1 MEAGRSLIL
10 FLLAVA
16 VCIAQGTESKKS
28 ASEFPVHA
36 ALGDADV
43 AADFMVRL
51 ISYGRE
57 SFVTDNFLVVE
68 VAIFPHAGRVF
79 DVRANQFSLRVNGK
93 KEVLFAQTPGMV
105 IASVKYPD
113 WETQS
118 GGIGETGG
126 GGVGIGGTAPVERF
140 PGDPRARR
148 IPRPGTGQDDTDAQ
162 AVKEPRLSPSE
173 VITRSA
179 ISEGPRKTPVS
190 GYLFFPWRGNPA
202 KLKSVELTI
211 TDEKSGPVTLR
222 LR

>member
-1 MEAGRSLIL
+1 METGRSLVV

-16 VCIAQGTESKKS
+16 VCTAQGTESKKS

-68 VAIFPHAGRVF
+68 VAIFPHAGKVF
-79 DVRANQFSLRVNGK
+79 EVRANQFSLRVNGK
-93 KEVLFAQTPGMV
+93 KEALFAQTPGMV

-113 WETQS
+113 WETQT
-118 GGIGETGG
+118 GGIGEIGAG
-126 GGVGIGGTAPVERF
+126 RGGVGIGQGAPVERF

-148 IPRPGTGQDDTDAQ
+148 IPRPGTGQDDSEAQ
-162 AVKEPRLSPSE
+162 AMK
-173 VITRSA
+173 
-179 ISEGPRKTPVS
+179 
-190 GYLFFPWRGNPA
+190 
-202 KLKSVELTI
+202 
-211 TDEKSGPVTLR
+211 
-222 LR
+222 